1 MKEKLV
7 ITGASGLVGS
17 YLLPCLNAK
26 DRYDLYVTTHQSLA
40 AGKTYM

>member
-17 YLLPCLNAK
+17 YLLANLEFGFAPLISFCCLPF
-26 DRYDLYVTTHQSLA
+26 VV
-40 AGKTYM
+40 